1 MLRSIRSR
9 LIVSYL
15 AVILLAMGIAAALAW
30 SALDHAFLDVLRE
43 NLLAQAHRVAQTVE
57 AGETG
62 NITEETQPAPD
73 PYSQTTNVLPGY
85 HTRVIDDEGVIVLD
99 LAAADDLTTSETL
112 ISPPLT
118 YYRELASNLGVP
130 PTDARSRSTTVPI
143 LSRPEVQN
151 ALGGEPATAVR
162 SYDWA
167 PQRRILYAAYPVR
180 STEGNVTS
188 VVYVASPLPR
198 FSLSLLPAYFGP
210 QVLGAACV
218 ATLLAGLAGLLLA
231 RQLTRPLRHLTDA
244 AAALARG
251 QPAPPLPPASTD
263 ELNRLGVAFNTM
275 NTNLTIA
282 HDTLTA
288 QARQREA
295 ILDGLAD
302 AVLAADGTG
311 AIILT
316 NPAGSA
322 LLKVVSQPLHETIRR
337 TLTLGEPQTAE
348 ITAQTQ
354 VIELLTTPLRDE
366 KGRVSGA
373 VAVGHDVTAYRQL
386 DRLRTNF
393 VSDVSHEL
401 RTPLTAIKGF
411 VETLQD
417 GAADDLIVRD
427 RFLNTVAT
435 ETERLIRLTNDLLL
449 LTRADAGRLDL
460 RLAPTDLV
468 AVARRAAEVKAEVE
482 VEVKV
487 EVKAEVEAEVEVWA
501 DADRVHQV
509 LVNLI
514 DNANK
519 FTPAGGR
526 VTICFGH
533 TGEMVSCTVADTGP
547 GIPADEIPHLFE
559 RFYRG
564 DRARARAEGE
574 SGAGLGLAIAR
585 AIVEAHG
592 GRIWIESEPG
602 QGTSVTFTLPP
613 RPLVPDIALNLPHP

>member
-15 AVILLAMGIAAALAW
+15 VVILLAMGIAAALAW

-43 NLLAQAHRVAQTVE
+43 NLLAQAQRVAQTVE

-73 PYSQTTNVLPGY
+73 PYSQTANVLPGY
-85 HTRVIDDEGVIVLD
+85 HTRVIDDEGVIILD
-99 LAAADDLTTSETL
+99 LATTDDLTTSETL

-130 PTDARSRSTTVPI
+130 PTDTRSRSTTVPI
-143 LSRPEVQN
+143 LSRPEVQS

-180 STEGNVTS
+180 SPDGSVTS
-188 VVYVASPLPR
+188 VVYIASPLPR

-210 QVLGAACV
+210 QVLGAACL
-218 ATLLAGLAGLLLA
+218 ATLLAGLTGLLLA
-231 RQLTRPLRHLTDA
+231 RQLTRPLRRLTDA
-244 AAALARG
+244 ASALARG

-275 NTNLTIA
+275 NTNLTTA

-337 TLTLGEPQTAE
+337 TLTLGEPQTTE
-348 ITAQTQ
+348 ITAQAQ

-366 KGRVSGA
+366 KGHVSGA

-393 VSDVSHEL
+393 VSDVSSRRC
-401 RTPLTAIKGF
+401 RTARPTIRPCAI
-411 VETLQD
+411 
-417 GAADDLIVRD
+417 A
-427 RFLNTVAT
+427 
-435 ETERLIRLTNDLLL
+435 
-449 LTRADAGRLDL
+449 
-460 RLAPTDLV
+460 
-468 AVARRAAEVKAEVE
+468 
-482 VEVKV
+482 
-487 EVKAEVEAEVEVWA
+487 
-501 DADRVHQV
+501 
-509 LVNLI
+509 
-514 DNANK
+514 
-519 FTPAGGR
+519 
-526 VTICFGH
+526 
-533 TGEMVSCTVADTGP
+533 SCTP
-547 GIPADEIPHLFE
+547 
-559 RFYRG
+559 
-564 DRARARAEGE
+564 
-574 SGAGLGLAIAR
+574 S
-585 AIVEAHG
+585 
-592 GRIWIESEPG
+592 
-602 QGTSVTFTLPP
+602 PP
-613 RPLVPDIALNLPHP
+613 KLSASSA

>member
-43 NLLAQAHRVAQTVE
+43 NLLAQARRVAQTVE

-85 HTRVIDDEGVIVLD
+85 HTRVIDDEGVIILD
-99 LAAADDLTTSETL
+99 LATTDDLTTSETL
-112 ISPPLT
+112 ISPSLT

-130 PTDARSRSTTVPI
+130 PTDVRSRSTTVPI
-143 LSRPEVQN
+143 LSRPEVQS

-180 STEGNVTS
+180 SPDGSVTS
-188 VVYVASPLPR
+188 VVYIASPLPR

-244 AAALARG
+244 ASALARG

-263 ELNRLGVAFNTM
+263 ELNRLGAAFNTM
-275 NTNLTIA
+275 NTNLAIA

-311 AIILT
+311 EIILT
-316 NPAGSA
+316 NPSGFA
-322 LLKVVSQPLHETIRR
+322 LLKVASQSLHKTIRR
-337 TLTLGEPQTAE
+337 TLTLGEPQTTE
-348 ITAQTQ
+348 ITAQAQ

-366 KGRVSGA
+366 NGRVSGA

-417 GAADDLIVRD
+417 GAADDPAVRD
-427 RFLNTVAT
+427 RFLHTVAA

-460 RLAPTDLV
+460 RLAPVNLV
-468 AVARRAAEVKAEVE
+468 ASAHRAVAQLGVE
-482 VEVKV
+482 V
-487 EVKAEVEAEVEVWA
+487 EVEAEVEIEVLA

-514 DNANK
+514 DNAIK

-526 VTICFGH
+526 VSVCFGH
-533 TGEMVSCTVADTGP
+533 AGEMVSCTVADTGP

-585 AIVEAHG
+585 AIVEAHT

-613 RPLVPDIALNLPHP
+613 PPTP